1 MSRVII
7 CVNSGNVKFLMFYW
21 FSSSERICAVDVE
34 FAACSTE
41 VKLDVPRYISSSAA
55 VCHDANT
62 LSVQSPEICKK

>member
-7 CVNSGNVKFLMFYW
+7 YAKVRNVKLLMFCRS
-21 FSSSERICAVDVE
+21 SSSERICAVDVE

-41 VKLDVPRYISSSAA
+41 VKLNVPRYISSYAA